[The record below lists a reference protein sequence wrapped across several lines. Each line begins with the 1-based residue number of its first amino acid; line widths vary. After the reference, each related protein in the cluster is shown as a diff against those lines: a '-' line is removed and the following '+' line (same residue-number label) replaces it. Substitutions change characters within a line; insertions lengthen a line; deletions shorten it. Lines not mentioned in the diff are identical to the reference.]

1 LYIKNG
7 KRKNHEITMKV
18 NIFLS
23 LMFLVMYIAYHITT
37 DSTPYGGEGTIRY
50 LYFGILISHILLSIV
65 LIPMVL
71 FTYKFATFKDF
82 KSHKKLSRI
91 TFPIWLYVTVT
102 GVIVYFM
109 ISPYYS

>member
-1 LYIKNG
+1 
-7 KRKNHEITMKV
+7 
-18 NIFLS
+18 
-23 LMFLVMYIAYHITT
+23 MFLVMYIAYHITT

-109 ISPYYS
+109 ISPYYSWYS